1 MHLRRYRS
9 ERCKFS
15 IGSKLPN
22 YGNQRVIFKLLH
34 TFLQYIGSWFCTKL
48 STASY
53 RSMAMA
59 GSLQRGSPRTR
70 IAFQLSESRWAGERT
85 EILHD
90 IPGLSC
96 SFVSILRSRYFY
108 RFARLPMTRWA
119 GGRPRV
125 VVYLRCLPRPFV
137 SPRLRDRLC
146 API

>member
-15 IGSKLPN
+15 IESKLPN

-34 TFLQYIGSWFCTKL
+34 IFLQYTGLWSCTKL
-48 STASY
+48 SFASY

-70 IAFQLSESRWAGERT
+70 IAFQLSESWWAGERT
-85 EILHD
+85 D
-90 IPGLSC
+90 STRYPWPFC